1 MKYVILIHSNPQ
13 PWGHPTTDYVAEH
26 QALPVE
32 QREAMN
38 AAWDK
43 AFAEVQ
49 ERGELV
55 YAVVV
60 ADSEARDTP
69 SLRRRPQWHIT
80 GAGVRSSGGRA
91 ACSAS
96 PRNTQPTG
104 PLTGSGHGASGVGGR
119 DSADHDRT
127 RGFSWI

>member
-1 MKYVILIHSNPQ
+1 VKYVILIHSNPQ
-13 PWGHPTTDYVAEH
+13 PWGHPTTHYVAEH

-55 YAVVV
+55 YAEALGDPATSSLYRWQDGQTMVTDGPYAETKELLAGFFVVDV
-60 ADSEARDTP
+60 ESRERADRG
-69 SLRRRPQWHIT
+69 LT
-80 GAGVRSSGGRA
+80 GVSGGR
-91 ACSAS
+91 SA
-96 PRNTQPTG
+96 R
-104 PLTGSGHGASGVGGR
+104 A
-119 DSADHDRT
+119 
-127 RGFSWI
+127 